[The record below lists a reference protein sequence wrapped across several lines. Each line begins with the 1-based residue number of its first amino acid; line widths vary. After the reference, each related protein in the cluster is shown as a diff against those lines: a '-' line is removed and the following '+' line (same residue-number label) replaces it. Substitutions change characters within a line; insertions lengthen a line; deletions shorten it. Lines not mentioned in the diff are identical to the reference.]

1 VGGRYWVILR
11 SGCIMR
17 EDGRSLMERV
27 LRLGLEVCTLLLVI
41 TSSKLLSCFAGHATI
56 GGLGPISRQ
65 WGTTLDH
72 VREVEVVLANGTI
85 TRASDSFQPDLYF
98 VCRVFLCLPCD
109 CFAHLYLLVLVLQA
123 IRGAAASFGIVTE
136 FVFQTNPEP
145 PSTVQYSYTF
155 VYASFLS
162 VVHITASWFVCLYRI
177 GDYHALA
184 QTFSKWQNIISQ
196 PNLDRKLASTFT
208 VTPVGLVISGIA
220 LSFPDTPW
228 T

>member
-1 VGGRYWVILR
+1 MGH
-11 SGCIMR
+11 
-17 EDGRSLMERV
+17 V
-27 LRLGLEVCTLLLVI
+27 LRLVLEVCTLLLEMAL
-41 TSSKLLSCFAGHATI
+41 SKLMLCFTGHATI
-56 GGLGPISRQ
+56 GGLGPTSRQ
-65 WGTTLDH
+65 WGTSLDH

-109 CFAHLYLLVLVLQA
+109 CFAHLYLLVLQA

-155 VYASFLS
+155 VYASLS
-162 VVHITASWFVCLYRI
+162 VVHITNSWPVCFYRI

-184 QTFSKWQNIISQ
+184 QTFSKWQHIISQ
-196 PNLDRKLASTFT
+196 PNLDRKLASMLT
-208 VTPVGLVISGIA
+208 VTPVGLIISGMA
-220 LSFPDTPW
+220 LSFPNTSR
-228 T
+228 TCYLFVLLSRHLFRHTC

>member
-1 VGGRYWVILR
+1 ML
-11 SGCIMR
+11 
-17 EDGRSLMERV
+17 
-27 LRLGLEVCTLLLVI
+27 
-41 TSSKLLSCFAGHATI
+41 CFAGHATI

-65 WGTTLDH
+65 WGTSLDH

-85 TRASDSFQPDLYF
+85 TRASESFQPDLYF
-98 VCRVFLCLPCD
+98 VCRVFPCLPCD
-109 CFAHLYLLVLVLQA
+109 CFAYLYLLVLQA

-155 VYASFLS
+155 VCASSLS
-162 VVHITASWFVCLYRI
+162 VVHITDSWLVSYRI
-177 GDYHALA
+177 GDYHTLA

-196 PNLDRKLASTFT
+196 PNLDRKLASTLT

-220 LSFPDTPW
+220 LSFPNTPRTCYLFVLLSRHLFW
-228 T
+228 HTR

>member
-1 VGGRYWVILR
+1 
-11 SGCIMR
+11 
-17 EDGRSLMERV
+17 V
-27 LRLGLEVCTLLLVI
+27 LD
-41 TSSKLLSCFAGHATI
+41 
-56 GGLGPISRQ
+56 P
-65 WGTTLDH
+65 
-72 VREVEVVLANGTI
+72 N
-85 TRASDSFQPDLYF
+85 
-98 VCRVFLCLPCD
+98 
-109 CFAHLYLLVLVLQA
+109 LLVLVLQA

-162 VVHITASWFVCLYRI
+162 IVHITASWFVCLYRI